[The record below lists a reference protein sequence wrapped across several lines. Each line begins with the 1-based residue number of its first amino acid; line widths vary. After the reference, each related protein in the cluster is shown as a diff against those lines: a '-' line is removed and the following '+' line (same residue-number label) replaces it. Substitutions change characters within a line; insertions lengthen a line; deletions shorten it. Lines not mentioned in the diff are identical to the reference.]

1 MYNRFSAKLGLTE
14 RMGEK
19 WRFGHFGTEL
29 ILSNCMSIYF
39 THKHNL
45 KKSKNVKC
53 IIGFEEQRCDF
64 GHLREILIIHFT
76 FGLSSSLGNWQKE
89 AEDEL

>member
-1 MYNRFSAKLGLTE
+1 MYNRFSAKLGLPE

-29 ILSNCMSIYF
+29 ALSNFMSTYF
-39 THKHNL
+39 THKYNL

-64 GHLREILIIHFT
+64 SHLREILIIHFT